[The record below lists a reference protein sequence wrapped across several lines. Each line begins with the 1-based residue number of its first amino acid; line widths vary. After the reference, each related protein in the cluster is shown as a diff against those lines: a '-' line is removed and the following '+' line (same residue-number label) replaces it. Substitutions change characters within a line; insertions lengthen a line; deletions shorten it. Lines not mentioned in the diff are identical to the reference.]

1 MAKPELMG
9 DALHRGKYFNTRI
22 RGGNLAVQNR
32 LPFQGD
38 HAGEA
43 GGWFMLPL
51 RNIQICLN
59 SQRNFVQ
66 RSRNPPYFRYS
77 LTLFP

>member
-1 MAKPELMG
+1 MG
-9 DALHRGKYFNTRI
+9 NTLHRGKDFNPRI

-32 LPFQGD
+32 LPFQSD

-43 GGWFMLPL
+43 DGSFMLSL
-51 RNIQICLN
+51 TNIQIHLN
-59 SQRNFVQ
+59 SQRNFVHC
-66 RSRNPPYFRYS
+66 SRKPANFRYS